1 MTIREEFAIKIAK
14 VIKELKSSHCY
25 FILQMAYGEELDWSD
40 AEELLDKIIDKNKN
54 IKPKLI
60 K

>member
-14 VIKELKSSHCY
+14 VIKKLKSSHCY
-25 FILQMAYGEELDWSD
+25 FILQMAYGEELSWEN
-40 AEELLDKIIDKNKN
+40 AEELLDKVINKNKT
-54 IKPKLI
+54 IKPKF